1 MSDPGES
8 VGRRGLGVADFAP
21 ASIQSAVRR
30 AIRLLPPGGRKLLVL
45 AASVQL
51 SLGLLDLLGIALVGL
66 LGAVAVSGIG
76 TGGLPTQVTALLANF
91 GLEGL
96 TISRLSVIVAVVA
109 VLILVLKTVL
119 SALMTRRIT
128 RFLAN
133 RQAEVSASLA
143 RRFLRRPL
151 ADVQLWTTPEAIYAL
166 GTGVGAATVSLL
178 GASIVVASELFLFLI
193 VGIALLAYDPLLTI
207 GTIILFSVIV
217 FILQAVLGRWSSR
230 NAQVMTDSSIDTL
243 TAVSEALSTYREATV
258 LNRRDLY
265 VGRYEALIGRYSSA
279 NATSAYI
286 MEVPKYVLET
296 VLYISV
302 LVLAAVQFLTRDLA
316 SAAATVA
323 LFLAAGSRVVPA
335 MLRLQGAGIT
345 IRNAAVQAQPT
356 FFLADYLDSTS
367 DDSAQVHLSARV
379 IHDHIESGYPGFDA
393 TIEVHEVTLTY
404 SDASDPALV
413 NASLSV
419 KAGQSI
425 ALVGSTGAGK
435 SSLADVILGVMQPQL
450 GTVLISGETPRAAI
464 SRWPGAIS
472 YVPQTVSLVFGS
484 IRENVALGLPPEVI
498 DDDLAWE
505 ALERAHLASFLRDNR
520 EGLDTKIGERGF
532 RLSGGQRQR
541 LGIARALY
549 TRPKL
554 LVLDEAT
561 SALDAE
567 TEQAII
573 QTLSELEG
581 KVTTITVAHRLATV
595 RRADVLLYL
604 QHGVV
609 VASGTFDEVRNVVP
623 DFDRQAE
630 LLGL

>member
-1 MSDPGES
+1 
-8 VGRRGLGVADFAP
+8 
-21 ASIQSAVRR
+21 VRR
-30 AIRLLPPGGRKLLVL
+30 AIKLLPPGRRKLLFL
-45 AASVQL
+45 AAGVQL
-51 SLGLLDLLGIALVGL
+51 SLGLLDLVGIALVGL
-66 LGAVAVSGIG
+66 LGVVAVSGVG
-76 TGGLPTQVTALLANF
+76 SSGMSAQVQDLLDRVGLDGF
-91 GLEGL
+91 
-96 TISRLSVIVAVVA
+96 TISQLSVIVALAA
-109 VLILVLKTVL
+109 VSVLVLKTIL
-119 SALMTRRIT
+119 SALLTRRIT

-133 RQAEVSASLA
+133 RQAEVSAGLA

-166 GTGVGAATVSLL
+166 GSGVGAATVSLL
-178 GASIVVASELFLFLI
+178 GASIVIASELFLFLV

-207 GTIILFSVIV
+207 GTIVLFSIIV
-217 FILQAVLGRWSSR
+217 FLLQNVLGRWSSR

-279 NATSAYI
+279 NATASYI

-296 VLYISV
+296 VLYIAV
-302 LVLAAVQFLTRDLA
+302 LALAAVQFLTRDLA

-356 FFLADYLDSTS
+356 FFLADYLDTTS
-367 DDSAQVHLSARV
+367 DDSSQEHMSAKA
-379 IHDHIESGYPGFDA
+379 IHDHILSGYPEFDA
-393 TIEVHEVTLTY
+393 TIEVRDVSLTY
-404 SDASDPALV
+404 SDATEPALI
-413 NASLSV
+413 NASLTV
-419 KAGQSI
+419 AAGQSI

-435 SSLADVILGVMQPQL
+435 SSLADVILGVMAPQS
-450 GTVLISGETPRAAI
+450 GSVLISGETPRAAI

-472 YVPQTVSLVFGS
+472 YVPQTVSLVYGS
-484 IRENVALGLPPEVI
+484 IRENVALGLPSDVI
-498 DDDLAWE
+498 DDELAWE
-505 ALERAHLASFLRDNR
+505 ALERAHLAEFLRENR

-541 LGIARALY
+541 LGLARALY

-567 TEQAII
+567 TEQSII
-573 QTLSELEG
+573 QTLAELEG
-581 KVTTITVAHRLATV
+581 EVTTVTVAHRLATV
-595 RRADVLLYL
+595 RQADVLLYMQDGL
-604 QHGVV
+604 I
-609 VASGTFDEVRNVVP
+609 VATGTFDEVRAQVP
-623 DFDRQAE
+623 DFDRQAA